1 MYIDESEK
9 FLIVDNEVHYLKV
22 YTGMEE
28 LEPLII

>member
-1 MYIDESEK
+1 MNLFEE